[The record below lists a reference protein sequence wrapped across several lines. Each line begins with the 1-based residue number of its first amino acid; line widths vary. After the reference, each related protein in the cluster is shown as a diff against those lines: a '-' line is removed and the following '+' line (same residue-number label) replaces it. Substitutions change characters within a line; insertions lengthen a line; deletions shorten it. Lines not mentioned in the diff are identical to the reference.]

1 MRHID
6 LKKIDVP
13 LERGSADGQIVRW
26 NNTTKQWEP
35 VTGVSIDGS
44 GNLILPGSVSAG
56 LPRVVKAVTGSLTAQ
71 ECRGTLVT
79 NKGQTLD
86 ATITLPALAEG
97 LCFTYLAETTVA
109 AYYRFDPNGSE
120 VIRLDGVELTG
131 GYYVGVASAEAGQ
144 KLSFTA
150 AYNSAG
156 SLIWD
161 AVSAGPWTAQA

>member
-1 MRHID
+1 MKFLPI
-6 LKKIDVP
+6 LNLWKIVGGKIKPIGNQDV
-13 LERGSADGQIVRW
+13 EI
-26 NNTTKQWEP
+26 
-35 VTGVSIDGS
+35 
-44 GNLILPGSVSAG
+44 PGSVSAG

-161 AVSAGPWTAQA
+161 AVSAGPWTAPA

>member
-1 MRHID
+1 MERQFFNP
-6 LKKIDVP
+6 LKVPKKITGD
-13 LERGSADGQIVRW
+13 LEVGGA
-26 NNTTKQWEP
+26 
-35 VTGVSIDGS
+35 
-44 GNLILPGSVSAG
+44 VSAG